1 MANVE
6 RRNEFIR
13 LINVGLSK
21 DYIWSDFAYGWV
33 EEDWPEQSAEV
44 KAQVTSWV
52 RQYADSLQYVELT
65 GTQRRVS
72 NTPRDMRLRPGRAAA
87 PLAPAA
93 PGPVAF
99 VSHCAG

>member
-52 RQYADSLQYVELT
+52 RQYADSLQYVRAHGNSTESVEHAK
-65 GTQRRVS
+65 GY
-72 NTPRDMRLRPGRAAA
+72 LRNIKGVLVDCR
-87 PLAPAA
+87 PLLRSDDIPY
-93 PGPVAF
+93 
-99 VSHCAG
+99 